1 MTDLYLIA
9 HRVRGQPAFDIAT
22 RIQIGDEEGW
32 IIPTSGH
39 RAYPYW
45 QIILSDLVVHDQ
57 IGNDPIGLDF
67 IPTMPET
74 TPDHYSINDR
84 PSERESFVLRP
95 SLGTLLGL
103 RKAPED
109 FKRRV

>member
-45 QIILSDLVVHDQ
+45 HVLLTKLVASGEVFCEE
-57 IGNDPIGLDF
+57 ISP
-67 IPTMPET
+67 MPEA